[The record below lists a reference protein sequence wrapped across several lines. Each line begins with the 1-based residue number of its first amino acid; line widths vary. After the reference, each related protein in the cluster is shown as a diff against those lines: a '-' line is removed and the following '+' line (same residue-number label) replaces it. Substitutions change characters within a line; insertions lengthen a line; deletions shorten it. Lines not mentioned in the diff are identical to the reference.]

1 MPYILGL
8 TGSIACGKTTVGL
21 QLLEL
26 GADVYLDADRVVH
39 ELYLPGQPLVAELAS
54 VFGPEIMNEA
64 GGIDRAVLGRIV
76 FGNPA
81 KLRLLE
87 SHVHPAVQ
95 TALLSHL
102 REMSDAGPD
111 SIGVLDAVKLVES
124 GYNQLCHAVW
134 VVTCPPEVQ
143 LERLMRDRGFSRED
157 AQARLD
163 AQGDPARKLAAATE
177 IVDNSGDVPHLRAQV
192 AAAWQRFTEQI
203 GLVKPNVASGESVG
217 GQTHGA
223 R

>member
-26 GADVYLDADRVVH
+26 GVDVYLDADRVVH
-39 ELYLPGQPLVAELAS
+39 ELYLPGQPLVAELAG
-54 VFGPEIMNEA
+54 VFGPEIVDEV
-64 GGIDRAVLGRIV
+64 GGTE
-76 FGNPA
+76 

-95 TALLSHL
+95 SALLSHL
-102 REMSDAGPD
+102 REMSDASPE

-124 GYNQLCHAVW
+124 GYSQLCHAVW
-134 VVTCPPEVQ
+134 VVTCPPEAQ

-157 AQARLD
+157 AQARLE
-163 AQGDPARKLAAATE
+163 AQGDPERKLVAATE
-177 IVDNSGDVPHLRAQV
+177 IIDNSSDVPHLRAQV
-192 AAAWQRFTEQI
+192 TAAWARFTNQI
-203 GLVKPNVASGESVG
+203 GRVKPGVAHDVG
-217 GQTHGA
+217 MEG
-223 R
+223 

>member
-39 ELYLPGQPLVAELAS
+39 ELYLPGQPLVAELAAL
-54 VFGPEIMNEA
+54 FGPEIVDDA
-64 GGIDRAVLGRIV
+64 GGIDRGVLGRIV
-76 FGNPA
+76 FDNPE

-95 TALLSHL
+95 GALLAHL
-102 REMSDAGPD
+102 REMADAGPD

-124 GYNQLCHAVW
+124 GYSQLCHAVW

-143 LERLMRDRGFSRED
+143 MERLMRDRGLSRAD

-163 AQGDPARKLAAATE
+163 AQGDIATKLAAATE
-177 IVDNSGDVPHLRAQV
+177 IINNSGDVPHLRAQV
-192 AAAWQRFTEQI
+192 TSAWEHFRRQI
-203 GLVKPNVASGESVG
+203 GLERPSVAPGEGVG
-217 GQTHGA
+217 GY
-223 R
+223 

>member
-21 QLLEL
+21 KLLEL
-26 GADVYLDADRVVH
+26 GVDVYLDADRVVH
-39 ELYLPGQPLVAELAS
+39 ELYLPGQPLVAELAG
-54 VFGPEIMNEA
+54 VFGPEIVNAA

-76 FGNPA
+76 FGNPE

-95 TALLSHL
+95 SALLSHL
-102 REMSDAGPD
+102 REMSDAGPE

-124 GYNQLCHAVW
+124 GYSQLCHAVW
-134 VVTCPPEVQ
+134 VVTCPPEAQ

-157 AQARLD
+157 AQARLE
-163 AQGDPARKLAAATE
+163 AQGDPARKLVAATE
-177 IVDNSGDVPHLRAQV
+177 IIDNSSDVPHLRAQV
-192 AAAWQRFTEQI
+192 TAAWARFTNQI
-203 GLVKPNVASGESVG
+203 GRRQTRRRTRRGHG
-217 GQTHGA
+217 GLGHGA

>member
-21 QLLEL
+21 QMLEL

-39 ELYLPGQPLVAELAS
+39 ELYLPGQPLVAELAGI
-54 VFGPEIMNEA
+54 FGPEIVDRA
-64 GGIDRAVLGRIV
+64 GGIDRAELGQIV
-76 FGNPA
+76 FGNPE

-95 TALLSHL
+95 TALLAHL

-124 GYNQLCHAVW
+124 GYSQLCHAVW

-143 LERLMRDRGFSRED
+143 LERLMRDRGLSRED
-157 AQARLD
+157 AEARLD

-177 IVDNSGDVPHLRAQV
+177 IIDNSADVPHLRAEV
-192 AAAWQRFTEQI
+192 AAAWQRFTAQI
-203 GLVKPNVASGESVG
+203 GLQRPGAAPSVG
-217 GQTHGA
+217 GY
-223 R
+223 